1 KHAEL
6 EIKESLS
13 TLKDLRGKQTSLGK
27 QRRVYALI
35 CLKESKFTTRQ
46 ELANHL
52 GVNIRSLEKWVFQ
65 YKASGLE
72 DLLLNK
78 PRRKGSKII
87 TSQIHQG
94 LEERAK
100 DPANPF
106 KGYWDAQQWAN
117 ERYNVNISYH
127 WLRKYMI
134 QHFETK
140 VKRPRKSHINKDPL
154 AADAFFK
161 TTQHIQGA

>member
-1 KHAEL
+1 MEKHAEL

-65 YKASGLE
+65 SKTSGLE
-72 DLLLNK
+72 DLLTRRVNK
-78 PRRKGSKII
+78 
-87 TSQIHQG
+87 
-94 LEERAK
+94 
-100 DPANPF
+100 
-106 KGYWDAQQWAN
+106 
-117 ERYNVNISYH
+117 VNSC
-127 WLRKYMI
+127 
-134 QHFETK
+134 
-140 VKRPRKSHINKDPL
+140 
-154 AADAFFK
+154 
-161 TTQHIQGA
+161 